1 MHVLTQVIVVNK
13 QTVNAVIGQFRQ
25 AHQKQ
30 FLKFGVAAA
39 QAAVAHVVLTVC
51 TQLVAVVVTT
61 QLNQLVHARDA
72 NTVFVLVVLG
82 HVQSHIRVHRGWA
95 VSHM

>member
-1 MHVLTQVIVVNK
+1 MVVAQVIHAVNVV
-13 QTVNAVIGQFRQ
+13 RS
-25 AHQKQ
+25 
-30 FLKFGVAAA
+30 LLAA
-39 QAAVAHVVLTVC
+39 QAAI
-51 TQLVAVVVTT
+51 T